1 MYCVFCIV
9 LSSILYISDNSHTM
23 AKGKH
28 APTKGAIREEKV
40 LHPTSRKVLKM
51 ARKETHRYVKH
62 VHSPIP
68 DQTPFI
74 KVQCGVKGQDW
85 DPASV
90 IFVRKACLDQG

>member
-9 LSSILYISDNSHTM
+9 LSSILYISDNNHTM

-62 VHSPIP
+62 V
-68 DQTPFI
+68 
-74 KVQCGVKGQDW
+74 QCTL
-85 DPASV
+85 PHT
-90 IFVRKACLDQG
+90 

>member
-1 MYCVFCIV
+1 
-9 LSSILYISDNSHTM
+9 M

-62 VHSPIP
+62 V
-68 DQTPFI
+68 
-74 KVQCGVKGQDW
+74 QCTL
-85 DPASV
+85 PHT
-90 IFVRKACLDQG
+90 